1 MSKNTKLVLGLL
13 VLALLLIIVPFAM
26 NAGADFGGSDD
37 AGSEMVS
44 QIQGEEYEP
53 WFEPILET
61 AIGGEL
67 PGEIESLL
75 FCVQTGIGVGI
86 LAFGFGYLVARKKYG
101 GDRAETSKKVSKA
114 GGKQAHAAE
123 A

>member
-1 MSKNTKLVLGLL
+1 MTKKMTNNTKLVIALIC
-13 VLALLLIIVPFAM
+13 LALLLVIVPFAM
-26 NAGADFGGSDD
+26 NSGADFGGSDD

-44 QIQGEEYEP
+44 QIRGEEYEP
-53 WFEPILET
+53 WFEPVLET

-86 LAFGFGYLVARKKYG
+86 LAFGFGYLVARKKYKPVE
-101 GDRAETSKKVSKA
+101 AEKK
-114 GGKQAHAAE
+114 
-123 A
+123 